1 MPVLP
6 MISWPPPPRRP
17 REEKPVDVTFVTTSH
32 IAWAIIVGALII
44 SAAIIGNGYVDRKAA
59 RAQKI
64 ISPPVAEA
72 LPAADKSIAVLKFEN
87 LSSDPQDAL
96 YGQGIREDIVAELA
110 AVPGLKVA
118 DLDPR
123 KERQAAYSSSSELG
137 RELGVA
143 YLVRGSIQRTGSRMK
158 LRTKLVKADADQTV
172 WTETYDFEASDGL
185 SADPGIAKKIAEQ
198 LLRKIGPA
206 NALPTTSPGNV

>member
-1 MPVLP
+1 ML
-6 MISWPPPPRRP
+6 SWPPPPRRP
-17 REEKPVDVTFVTTSH
+17 REEKPVDVTVIPTGRVP
-32 IAWAIIVGALII
+32 WAIIVGSLII
-44 SAAIIGNGYVDRKAA
+44 SAAIAGNGYLDRKAI

-64 ISPPVAEA
+64 VSTHVPEVLPSPE
-72 LPAADKSIAVLKFEN
+72 KSIAVLKFEK
-87 LSSDPQDAL
+87 LGSDAENAL
-96 YGQGIREDIVAELA
+96 YVDGIREDIVAQLA

-137 RELGVA
+137 RELGVV
-143 YLVRGSIQRTGSRMK
+143 YLVRGSTQQIGSRMK

-172 WTETYDFEASDGL
+172 WTETYEFEVSDGL
-185 SADPGIAKKIAEQ
+185 SSDPGIAKKIAEE

-206 NALPTTSPGNV
+206 TALSSASPGHI

>member
-1 MPVLP
+1 MTLVP
-6 MISWPPPPRRP
+6 
-17 REEKPVDVTFVTTSH
+17 TSH

-44 SAAIIGNGYVDRKAA
+44 SAAIVGNGYVDRKAV
-59 RAQKI
+59 RAQQI

-72 LPAADKSIAVLKFEN
+72 SPAAGKSIAVLKFEN
-87 LSSDPQDAL
+87 LSSDPQNAL
-96 YGQGIREDIVAELA
+96 YAEGIREDIVAQLA
-110 AVPGLKVA
+110 QIPGLKVA

-143 YLVRGSIQRTGSRMK
+143 YLVRASIQQTGSRMK
-158 LRTKLVKADADQTV
+158 LRTKLVRANADQTV
-172 WTETYDFEASDGL
+172 WTETYEFEISDGL
-185 SADPGIAKKIAEQ
+185 PADPGIAKKIAEQ
-198 LLRKIGPA
+198 LLRKIGPS